1 MTELRFQPVAD
12 WPVVILFAAVLI
24 GLLWVRPRHVRLG
37 AGKWIALI
45 GLRLVVVLL
54 ALFAM
59 LRPTLVYTKQEPVKA
74 SLVMLIDGS
83 RSMQVAD
90 SLGDKPR
97 WDAMRM
103 LLDAAAGDLASLDEK
118 WDISAYVIGGG
129 EHGKDADSEDIPATE
144 SKAESEPSP
153 NPSLQGRGIAAKVE
167 VRDGKVQLAPAAEGE
182 QSPIGAAMAESLDR
196 EEGGRVMAMLL
207 MSDGAQRATPPQD
220 LVPQLAARRLA
231 AENIPL
237 YTFTFGKSG
246 GSERSDL
253 AIDDLVT
260 NETVFAETPIEVRG
274 RLTAQGYANER
285 VKVQLLWETDGKME
299 VVDTV
304 QTDTGAEGGSVPVT
318 LRHTPRA
325 AGEYKVT
332 LRVDPREGELVTT
345 NNEVSTFVNVRAGGI
360 NVLYLAGTKRIGGAP
375 GPEQRFVRASLAQS
389 PDIVVERRRINYE
402 PMGVDVTDA
411 LGVGAKGS
419 DGKASAPA
427 RAAVERPDVIILDDV
442 DAQGLNAASWAAI
455 AERVREGAGLMVVGG
470 YHSFGPGGYR
480 DTPLADVLPV
490 DIGPAQRQNFNEPP
504 REDVHLK
511 GPVRMRPSAPL
522 GARHPV
528 MQVGAGVGRTILSVE
543 ESQQPDGIV
552 RPTTWDQLPPLDGAN
567 RISRRELKPN
577 AQVLAEADDAER
589 HPLLVAGQSGDG
601 RVLAFAGDS
610 TWRWPMAGF
619 GEAHRRFWRQA
630 VLWLAKKD
638 EQTDGRVW
646 IRLAGRRVMRGTR
659 VDFEM
664 GAEDPQ
670 GAAVDKAQFEVVV
683 ETPGGGSESVRPT
696 RTAESTGEESESRRD
711 SATWGATFRGTG
723 MPGDYKIVVT
733 ARDGAN
739 VLGTAEAR
747 FLVPSQDLELD
758 RPAAEPTLM
767 AQLAE
772 MTKPAGGAALA
783 AEELPDL
790 LKRLA
795 QKPPEIQEEVVAKIT
810 YWDTWPFFLVFVGL
824 LSAEWYLRKRWG
836 LV

>member
-1 MTELRFQPVAD
+1 VTELRFQPVAD

-37 AGKWIALI
+37 VGKWIALI

-74 SLVMLIDGS
+74 SLVMLLDGS

-103 LLDAAAGDLASLDEK
+103 LLDAAADDLAKLDEK
-118 WDISAYVIGGG
+118 WEISAYVIGGG
-129 EHGKDADSEDIPATE
+129 TIGATNEEENADSKTNA
-144 SKAESEPSP
+144 EPSP
-153 NPSLQGRGIAAKVE
+153 NPSLQGRGVTAKVE
-167 VRDGKVQLAPAAEGE
+167 VRDGKVQLAPTAEGE
-182 QSPIGAAMAESLDR
+182 QSAIGAAMAESLDR
-196 EEGGRVMAMLL
+196 EEGGRVLAMLL

-220 LVPQLAARRLA
+220 LAPQLAARRLA

-260 NETVFAETPIEVRG
+260 NETVFAETPVEVRG

-285 VKVQLLWETDGKME
+285 MKVQLLWETDGKMK

-455 AERVREGAGLMVVGG
+455 AERVREGAGLMVLGG

-528 MQVGAGVGRTILSVE
+528 MQVEASGAPGQGSGGGGWE
-543 ESQQPDGIV
+543 K
-552 RPTTWDQLPPLDGAN
+552 LPALDGAN

-664 GAEDPQ
+664 GAEDAQ
-670 GAAVDKAQFEVVV
+670 GAPVDTTVFEVAVATPSGAN
-683 ETPGGGSESVRPT
+683 ETVRPT
-696 RTAESTGEESESRRD
+696 RTEDSGSNTQSGAAE
-711 SATWGATFRGTG
+711 WGATFRETET
-723 MPGDYKIVVT
+723 PGDYKIVVT
-733 ARDGAN
+733 ARDGSN
-739 VLGTAEAR
+739 VLGKAEAR
-747 FLVPSQDLELD
+747 FLVPAQDLELD

-810 YWDTWPFFLVFVGL
+810 YWDTWPFFLLFVGL